1 MAVVRID
8 DELLK
13 RIKEYI
19 QHNDNKYQYPTVAC
33 FINNVIYEKLN
44 KISGKKKG
52 Q

>member
-13 RIKEYI
+13 KIKEYLDT
-19 QHNDNKYQYPTVAC
+19 NTNRYRYPSLSA

-44 KISGKKKG
+44 KINSKKRR
-52 Q
+52 

>member
-19 QHNDNKYQYPTVAC
+19 QHNDNKYQYPSISS

-44 KISGKKKG
+44 SKKEKK
-52 Q
+52 